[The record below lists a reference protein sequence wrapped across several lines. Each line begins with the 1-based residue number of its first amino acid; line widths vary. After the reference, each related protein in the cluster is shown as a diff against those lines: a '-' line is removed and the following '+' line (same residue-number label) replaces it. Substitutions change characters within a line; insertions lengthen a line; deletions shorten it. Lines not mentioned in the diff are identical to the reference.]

1 METTLA
7 EYVTHAPVFVRRFD
21 GVILYWT
28 QGAEELY
35 GFAAGEAVG
44 RVSHSLLQ
52 TVFPVELAVIES
64 RLHVDKQWRGRL
76 GHVTRDGRRIWTES
90 LWRLRHP
97 DVVVEQNTDIT
108 DRVELERQRE
118 VATLELTHRINNM
131 LTVVQAVART
141 SFGTSNPEGLRDF
154 DQRVRALSEANRV
167 LTQGHWDRPLLR
179 KLILEVAQAM
189 QVEDRIHLIGP
200 DAELR
205 PSAAFAYTLAFHE
218 LCTNALKH
226 GSLRGPIGQVEVEWS
241 IFGDA
246 PERIH
251 VIWREVGGPPIA
263 APERQGFGSRLIS
276 TLVSAELGTPVDM
289 RFEPTGLVCEFDG
302 PLQKKPGAAPTQM
315 RPSRESDH

>member
-1 METTLA
+1 
-7 EYVTHAPVFVRRFD
+7 
-21 GVILYWT
+21 
-28 QGAEELY
+28 
-35 GFAAGEAVG
+35 
-44 RVSHSLLQ
+44 
-52 TVFPVELAVIES
+52 VIES

-76 GHVTRDGRRIWTES
+76 GHMTRDGRRIWTES
-90 LWRLRHP
+90 LWRLRHA

-108 DRVELERQRE
+108 DLVELERQRE
-118 VATLELTHRINNM
+118 VAALELTHRINNM

-141 SFGTSNPEGLRDF
+141 SFGSSNPEGLRDF
-154 DQRVRALSEANRV
+154 NQRLRALSEANRV
-167 LTQGHWDRPLLR
+167 LAPGHGQRPFLR
-179 KLILEVAQAM
+179 KIILEVAQAM
-189 QVEDRIHLIGP
+189 QVEDRIHLSGP

-226 GSLRGPIGQVEVEWS
+226 GSLQGPIGQVEVEWS
-241 IFGDA
+241 IFGAA

-251 VIWREVGGPPIA
+251 VIWRELGGPPIA

-302 PLQKKPGAAPTQM
+302 PLQKKSGEPAA
-315 RPSRESDH
+315 RR